1 MVESVPKG
9 APQQIVAIGASA
21 GGIEALQRLLARFAY
36 DHASFVILTHIPP
49 DWKSRLSTILQRHTV
64 FEVSKIT
71 QTVEMVVNHAYVLGE
86 GIKLSV
92 QGNVLSAH
100 PRQNERHLID
110 RFLFT
115 LAESWG
121 HRALAVILSGTGADG
136 AAGLRTIRERGGT
149 TFVQDPA
156 SADFGDMPRNAR
168 PYADYCMTP
177 EVLGDKIMKVLRGQ
191 SEGAARGLVM

>member
-1 MVESVPKG
+1 
-9 APQQIVAIGASA
+9 
-21 GGIEALQRLLARFAY
+21 
-36 DHASFVILTHIPP
+36 
-49 DWKSRLSTILQRHTV
+49 
-64 FEVSKIT
+64 
-71 QTVEMVVNHAYVLGE
+71 
-86 GIKLSV
+86 
-92 QGNVLSAH
+92 
-100 PRQNERHLID
+100 
-110 RFLFT
+110 
-115 LAESWG
+115 
-121 HRALAVILSGTGADG
+121 LSGTGADG